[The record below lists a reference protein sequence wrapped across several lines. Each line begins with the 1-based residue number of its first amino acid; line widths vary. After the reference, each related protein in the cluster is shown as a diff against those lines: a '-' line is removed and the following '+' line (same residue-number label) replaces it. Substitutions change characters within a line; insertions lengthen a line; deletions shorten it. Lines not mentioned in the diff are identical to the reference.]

1 MASASTAATP
11 AAFHAGVFCTIGGLI
26 TCSPGSLEPAYSCKF
41 MYSPLSAR
49 IPAAFKRMAEMRSS
63 HRDATNRGLEFLQR
77 APWRSLACG
86 VAPTTRWHRHSD
98 GFKLTKH
105 YSGE

>member
-1 MASASTAATP
+1 MARASTAATP

-26 TCSPGSLEPAYSCKF
+26 TCSPGSLEPAYSRKF

-63 HRDATNRGLEFLQR
+63 HRDATNRVLENFCGAHPVR
-77 APWRSLACG
+77 ASLARG
-86 VAPTTRWHRHSD
+86 VASD
-98 GFKLTKH
+98 NALAPPQ
-105 YSGE
+105 